1 MDLTG
6 SVIRNIAFPLME
18 KVKGNHI
25 RKNLRELRD
34 SQSISRD
41 ELKKLQKD
49 RLRQLLQH
57 SVTHVP
63 AYREFASLM
72 PLIEQ
77 DPLLALARFPVL
89 SKDAFREDTEK
100 YFSETADRSQC
111 ILNRT
116 GGSTG
121 KPLTFYMD
129 RHTVEYYEA
138 ARYRGLSW
146 SNIRIG
152 DPCVMIW
159 GSPIELSQQAQR
171 KQRMK
176 ERLLK
181 NRIVIPAFNLRKE
194 QLLEYVKTIESFRPV
209 YIYGWATALALFAS
223 FMLEKNIKLSI
234 PLKAVVN
241 TAETLYPHQRELIEQ
256 AFSCPVINE
265 YGARD
270 GGIIGYECSHGHL
283 HVSMENAVY
292 EVVDIKTLQP
302 VEPGQKGLI
311 LVTDLHNYVMPRL
324 RYQLGDVVAMAS
336 EPASCGLTLPV
347 LESIEGREND
357 TFLALDGSFI
367 NGQFFTNVARTLP
380 SIKQFQVVQQT
391 PNEVVLRL
399 VNHEGLKQE
408 DIEAFKMGI
417 INRMGEVMIHV
428 ECVNEIAPADSGKV
442 RAAIR
447 NFALQR

>member
-1 MDLTG
+1 MDLIG
-6 SVIRNIAFPLME
+6 SMIRHLAFPLME
-18 KVKGNHI
+18 KAKGNHI
-25 RKNLRELRD
+25 RQNLLELKKSESLSWD
-34 SQSISRD
+34 A
-41 ELKKLQKD
+41 LKKLQKD
-49 RLRQLLQH
+49 RLRHLLQH
-57 SVTHVP
+57 AVTSVP
-63 AYREFASLM
+63 AYRDFASMM

-77 DPLLALARFPVL
+77 DPLSALTRFPVL
-89 SKDAFREDTEK
+89 SKDVFREDTEK
-100 YFSETADRSQC
+100 YFSEAADRSQC

-146 SNIRIG
+146 SNIRVG

-176 ERLLK
+176 ERFLK

-223 FMLEKNIKLSI
+223 FMLEQKIKLSI
-234 PLKAVVN
+234 PIKAVVN
-241 TAETLYPHQRELIEQ
+241 TAETLYPYQRELIEQ
-256 AFSCPVINE
+256 AFACPVINE

-270 GGIIGYECSHGHL
+270 GGIIGYECSQGHL
-283 HVSMENAVY
+283 HLTVENAVY
-292 EVVDIKTLQP
+292 EAVDIKTLQP
-302 VEPGQKGLI
+302 VAPGQKGLL
-311 LVTDLHNYVMPRL
+311 LVSDLHNYVMPRL
-324 RYQLGDVVAMAS
+324 RYQLGDVVVMAS
-336 EPASCGLTLPV
+336 DPASCEITLPV

-367 NGQFFTNVARTLP
+367 NGQYFTNVARTLL
-380 SIKQFQVVQQT
+380 SIKQFQVIQQT
-391 PNEVVLRL
+391 PNDVVLRL
-399 VNHEGLKQE
+399 VDHEGLKAQ
-408 DIEAFKMGI
+408 DIDEFKMGI
-417 INRMGEVMIHV
+417 TNRMGEVMIRV
-428 ECVNEIAPADSGKV
+428 ERVKEIAPADSGKV

-447 NFALQR
+447 NFALPR